1 MTDTDA
7 EASAV
12 DPAAPEASLLLPPDS
27 RDGTVVDSSEVSQ
40 DGAPAD
46 ATVALDM
53 PADGVPPVVQTERG
67 LLEAAAAIAAGEGP
81 VALDAERASGYRY
94 GQRAYL
100 VQLRREGSGTWLI
113 DPIACPDLSPV
124 NEAIGN
130 AEWILHAATQDLA
143 CLAEVGLRP
152 RQLFDTEL
160 AGRLLGLPRVG
171 LAAVVEHYLGLSL
184 AKEHSAVDWSTRPL
198 PEPWLRYAALDVEV
212 LVEVRNLMG
221 VDLARQA
228 KDGWAREEF
237 EALLDFTGPA
247 PRVDPWRRTSGM
259 HKVRQRRT
267 AAVVRELWEARDA
280 IAQERDVSPGRVLP
294 DAVLVEIAMA
304 APTSVD
310 TLPSGHRSV
319 RRYQRQ
325 WLDAVNRANA
335 IPEADLPPMTL
346 RSDGPPPQ
354 RAWPERD
361 PVAAARLADTREAL
375 TAFATERAIPV
386 ENVLSPE
393 PLRRV
398 IWSPPHDRSAAGFA
412 QALQGLGARRWQTD
426 IVAPMVAAAFAAH
439 PDE

>member
-1 MTDTDA
+1 
-7 EASAV
+7 
-12 DPAAPEASLLLPPDS
+12 
-27 RDGTVVDSSEVSQ
+27 
-40 DGAPAD
+40 
-46 ATVALDM
+46 M

>member
-1 MTDTDA
+1 
-7 EASAV
+7 
-12 DPAAPEASLLLPPDS
+12 
-27 RDGTVVDSSEVSQ
+27 
-40 DGAPAD
+40 
-46 ATVALDM
+46 M

-310 TLPSGHRSV
+310 TVPSGHRSV

>member
-1 MTDTDA
+1 VTHTDA
-7 EASAV
+7 
-12 DPAAPEASLLLPPDS
+12 DPALE
-27 RDGTVVDSSEVSQ
+27 
-40 DGAPAD
+40 PAD
-46 ATVALDM
+46 VAARKAAEDAAEEAAEGTLLAPLDM
-53 PADGVPPVVQTERG
+53 PAEGVPPVVESEPG
-67 LLEAAAAIAAGEGP
+67 LDDAARAIAAGVGP

-124 NEAIGN
+124 NDAIAG

-212 LVEVRNLMG
+212 LVDLRNLMG
-221 VDLARQA
+221 VDLAQQG

-237 EALLDFTGPA
+237 EALLDFHGPA

-259 HKVRQRRT
+259 HRVRHRRT
-267 AAVVRELWEARDA
+267 GALVRELWQARDQ
-280 IAQERDVSPGRVLP
+280 IARERDVSPGRVLP
-294 DAVLVEIAMA
+294 DSVLVEIAMA
-304 APTSVD
+304 SPTQPGA
-310 TLPSGHRSV
+310 LPSGHRSI

-325 WLDAVNRANA
+325 WLEAVRRATA
-335 IPEADLPPMTL
+335 IPEGDLPPMTL
-346 RSDGPPPQ
+346 RSDGPPPA
-354 RAWPERD
+354 RAWAERD
-361 PVAAARLADTREAL
+361 PVAAARLAATREAL
-375 TAFATERAIPV
+375 SAFAAEHVVPV

-398 IWSPPHDRSAAGFA
+398 IWSPPDDRSVAGFA
-412 QALQGLGARRWQTD
+412 AALADLGARPWQTR
-426 IVAPMVAAAFAAH
+426 IVAPMVEAAFAAH
-439 PDE
+439 PDA